1 MDGMDG
7 IGERIAIRVTP
18 DGMSCALVILPG
30 PAESVPRAFEAIAI
44 LEAEGISGQLL
55 DQNAVEFVLEQARA
69 APDTE
74 QRAEVARGTP
84 AVDETRA
91 CFTLDPEL
99 TERLATIYER
109 QRLLRSGETAPPG
122 GAETTGASGR
132 SAEPNPDDGT
142 AGRGGR
148 GKDFRADSSFVEVG
162 AGDRLGTITPSI
174 PGRDGV
180 NVRGDPVPHKRTPA
194 LNLKG
199 HRSVLITDDGVIA
212 ANPGVLRI
220 EPAGVLINRNAAG
233 HAEPNRVMVDPVLE
247 IQGGVGYETGNI
259 SFTGDVVV
267 YNGIKDHFRLDVGQ
281 TLTVRGLVEAAH
293 IRCERDASIEHG
305 MAGREIGTLDILGD
319 LTAGY
324 LDGVSGTVRGTLSV
338 RHEIKGCRLRVGR
351 RIVAPDCALFG
362 GEVFAEQ
369 EIDVGVLGGPG
380 GAETAVGIGT
390 DEQIAG
396 LSDRLSG
403 LLATL
408 QQKRERGETE
418 YEALQQRLNSLTP
431 TQAERLTELLFEQT
445 TNENLEQRI
454 AIASGDLLEAA
465 KRWSPAVVRT
475 GRAVH
480 KGVRIRLRHVELRIK
495 QSVLGVAEF
504 SLDEHGE
511 PVCRLNNQPD
521 LTPIGSIATV
531 TAAAD
536 PLRLLHDTAE
546 SGRSAM

>member
-44 LEAEGISGQLL
+44 LEAEGISGQML

-69 APDTE
+69 APDKE

-91 CFTLDPEL
+91 SFTLDPEL
-99 TERLATIYER
+99 TERLASIYER
-109 QRLLRSGETAPPG
+109 QRLLRSGESTPPG
-122 GAETTGASGR
+122 GAETTGANELS
-132 SAEPNPDDGT
+132 SEPDPDDGT

-148 GKDFRADSSFVEVG
+148 GVDFRADSSFVEVG

-362 GEVFAEQ
+362 GEVYAEQ

-418 YEALQQRLNSLTP
+418 YKALQQRLNSLTP

-475 GRAVH
+475 SRAVH

-504 SLDEHGE
+504 SLDKHGE

-531 TAAAD
+531 SSAAD

>member
-69 APDTE
+69 APDKE

-91 CFTLDPEL
+91 SFTLDPEL
-99 TERLATIYER
+99 TERLASIYER
-109 QRLLRSGETAPPG
+109 QRLLRSGEITPPG
-122 GAETTGASGR
+122 GAETTGASGH
-132 SAEPNPDDGT
+132 SAEPDPDDGT
-142 AGRGGR
+142 AGRDGR
-148 GKDFRADSSFVEVG
+148 GVDFRADSSFVEVG
-162 AGDRLGTITPSI
+162 EGDRLGTITPSI

-267 YNGIKDHFRLDVGQ
+267 YNGIKDHFRLDAGQ

-362 GEVFAEQ
+362 GEVYAEQ
-369 EIDVGVLGGPG
+369 EIDIGVLGGPG

-495 QSVLGVAEF
+495 QSLLGVAEF

-511 PVCRLNNQPD
+511 PVCRLNNQPN
-521 LTPIGSIATV
+521 LIPIGSIATV
-531 TAAAD
+531 SSAAD

-546 SGRSAM
+546 SGRKAM